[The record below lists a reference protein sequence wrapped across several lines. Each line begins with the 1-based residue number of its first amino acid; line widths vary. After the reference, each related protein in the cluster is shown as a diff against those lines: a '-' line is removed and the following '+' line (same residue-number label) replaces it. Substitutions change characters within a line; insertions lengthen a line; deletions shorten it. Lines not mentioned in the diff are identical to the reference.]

1 MTPVTLVT
9 RDATLDDLSLQ
20 DYADMVAELR
30 QAMSF
35 DKMIA
40 ALGSVYSKALW
51 AKVADGA
58 TPNREQRN
66 ELRRYFGKPALP
78 PTVAE
83 CTSQASPDAA
93 VWTVGEGV
101 PDTVVMVALSEPVT
115 LRVNGTVTV
124 CDSLPV
130 LPSRNAVAPRK
141 AYWRTCMSIEQ
152 KQRTEALNRDLPV
165 EQRRTPQE
173 IYDIGLKACEVIA

>member
-1 MTPVTLVT
+1 MTNVT
-9 RDATLDDLSLQ
+9 RMTVDATLDDLSLS

-51 AKVADGA
+51 AKVADGG

-78 PTVAE
+78 PTVE
-83 CTSQASPDAA
+83 SCTATASPDAA
-93 VWTVGEGV
+93 VWMVGSGV
-101 PDTVVMVALSEPVT
+101 PDTVVMVASAEPMT
-115 LRVNGTVTV
+115 LRVNGSVTV
-124 CDSLPV
+124 CDNV
-130 LPSRNAVAPRK
+130 DAMPSRNAV
-141 AYWRTCMSIEQ
+141 E
-152 KQRTEALNRDLPV
+152 RTEP
-165 EQRRTPQE
+165 RRKYIRPCATETQDADR
-173 IYDIGLKACEVIA
+173 IDIGATWNDVIDAGIQTLKQMRAYA